1 MWLPPFSRT
10 SLLSLSVFFIDC
22 SVNIGLNLPLSV
34 KTYRSSSSLAVSPSL
49 ALAGLG
55 HCRLLELGILTE
67 AVGTHFQ
74 GSITGKY
81 GWVLWDEWLLEDLG
95 GKERVDVH

>member
-1 MWLPPFSRT
+1 MSRP
-10 SLLSLSVFFIDC
+10 
-22 SVNIGLNLPLSV
+22 N
-34 KTYRSSSSLAVSPSL
+34 L

-55 HCRLLELGILTE
+55 HRRLLELEILTE
-67 AVGTHFQ
+67 AAGTHFQ

-81 GWVLWDEWLLEDLG
+81 GWALWDEWLLEDLG